1 MKYLWDNHFGGV
13 GIPGFRMIF
22 PTDTWAL
29 SKINMASIQ
38 RDLRGALSVSLCPVS
53 CMLYRARYIFNYSTE
68 FPLNLSL
75 FTISS

>member
-1 MKYLWDNHFGGV
+1 MKYLWDNHFGGA

-38 RDLRGALSVSLCPVS
+38 RDLGGAL
-53 CMLYRARYIFNYSTE
+53 R
-68 FPLNLSL
+68 
-75 FTISS
+75 FTVPCQLHTV